1 MTIYHLFTIKRTTF
15 CSKRCNGIVAMKKM
29 TEIKGHGMME
39 LFKPNAFLS
48 GSFQLTF
55 TYLYRKFYKKYFMK
69 PIKIFLFLSGDNL
82 FNIKYLHFLY
92 IFNALAEGPWR

>member
-1 MTIYHLFTIKRTTF
+1 
-15 CSKRCNGIVAMKKM
+15 MKKM

-55 TYLYRKFYKKYFMK
+55 TYLYRKFYKKYF
-69 PIKIFLFLSGDNL
+69 IKNQ
-82 FNIKYLHFLY
+82 
-92 IFNALAEGPWR
+92 